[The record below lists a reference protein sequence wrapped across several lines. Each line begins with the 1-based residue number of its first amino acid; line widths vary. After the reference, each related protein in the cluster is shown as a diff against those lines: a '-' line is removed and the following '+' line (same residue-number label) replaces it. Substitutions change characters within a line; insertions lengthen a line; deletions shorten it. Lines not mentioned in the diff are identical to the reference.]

1 MSYLIC
7 LLFLFPGRYIP
18 RVFGFR
24 VHKSA
29 RQRNSLVSVSDAP
42 SHQQQSPPQQQ
53 QSQEQPV
60 ELVQN
65 GVEPADGEDDNA
77 SDGKPRT
84 GRNMKRKAATDTTN
98 IEGGGGNSGIG
109 GTMADATMKR
119 RRRNQSSS

>member
-42 SHQQQSPPQQQ
+42 
-53 QSQEQPV
+53 SQEQPV